1 LTKKPAGPREDRD
14 KPLVNRAKRGD
25 RDALGEL
32 FVRHSP
38 AVRRLLA
45 SVIGPTDELDDLVQE
60 VFIQVHRSLPGFRG
74 DALFSTWLHQ
84 VTVYA
89 AYNFLR
95 RPRRRWV
102 PTEPSR
108 LSAISGPSGES
119 PHARLFGRE
128 TLRRLHAI
136 LDTIKPKKRI
146 AFILFAVHGLS
157 VGEVAE
163 VVNAPVPTV
172 KSRIWFARRELKKKA
187 RRDPYLSQLL
197 EELGSDGLDEK

>member
-1 LTKKPAGPREDRD
+1 MMARKIVGVREDRD
-14 KPLVNRAKRGD
+14 RDLVTRAQGGD
-25 RDALGEL
+25 REALGEL
-32 FVRHSP
+32 FVRHSS

-60 VFIQVHRSLPGFRG
+60 VFIQVYRSLPGFRG

-89 AYNFLR
+89 AYNYLR

-102 PTEPSR
+102 PTDPERMAS
-108 LSAISGPSGES
+108 ISGQSGES
-119 PHARLFGRE
+119 PHARLYGRE
-128 TLRRLHAI
+128 TLRRLHTI
-136 LDTIKPKKRI
+136 LDSIKPKKRI
-146 AFILFAVHGLS
+146 AFILFAVNGHS

-163 VVNAPVPTV
+163 MVGAPIPTV

-197 EELGSDGLDEK
+197 DEMNVDEND

>member
-1 LTKKPAGPREDRD
+1 MTTKLVGARDDQDRE
-14 KPLVNRAKRGD
+14 LVARAQKGD

-32 FVRHSP
+32 FVRH
-38 AVRRLLA
+38 AATVRRLLA

-60 VFIQVHRSLPGFRG
+60 VFIQVFRSLPGFRG

-95 RPRRRWV
+95 RPRRRWI
-102 PTEPSR
+102 PTDPERVAS
-108 LSAISGPSGES
+108 ISGPSDES
-119 PHARLFGRE
+119 PHARLYGRE
-128 TLRRLHAI
+128 TLRRLHEI
-136 LDTIKPKKRI
+136 LDSIKPKKRI
-146 AFILFAVHGLS
+146 AFILFAVNGHS
-157 VGEVAE
+157 VGEIAE
-163 VVNAPVPTV
+163 MVGAPVPTV

-197 EELGSDGLDEK
+197 DELNDDGNDED